1 MDKGRGNGQGQQA
14 KSQMESFDDSDGD
27 SDHNDFDDD
36 DDDDDDRDS
45 QEEVPKSLEK
55 SALSSSSVSS
65 KRPISH
71 HSLDAG
77 SSAGNTGERRNKHLA
92 HCM

>member
-14 KSQMESFDDSDGD
+14 KSQMESFDDYDGD

-36 DDDDDDRDS
+36 DDDDGDS

-55 SALSSSSVSS
+55 SGLSSSPASS
-65 KRPISH
+65 KRPNSH

-77 SSAGNTGERRNKHLA
+77 SSAGNTGERRNKHQA